1 VTKQCIV
8 DIQKYSK
15 KGIGQG
21 SALGL
26 EKQVEVRGSHL
37 NEKLLVE
44 IFRKKK
50 GVHEARVLE
59 FLTPSP
65 FRVSPRCS
73 HAGVC
78 GGCSWQELSYEHQV
92 NAKETQVKALFS
104 PYQEVTY
111 LPMITMEDP
120 WQFRNKMEFTFS
132 EDKEGNRFLGLIMGG
147 TKGKVITLSEC
158 HLTRPWMIE
167 VLQAVNAWWN
177 DTELKAY
184 HRIKNTGTLENLTLR
199 EGFNT
204 GEKLV
209 MLSIAG
215 SPSGAFSHR
224 ALEAFKTAVLK
235 KTEGVVSIFLQI
247 KHAQAGHRTH
257 FSEMHLH
264 GPDHIHEKLCITY
277 PSGDKRVFTFKI
289 SPTSFFQ
296 PNTHQAEKLMS
307 QALNIITPKK
317 DLKVLD
323 LYCGTATLGTVF
335 SLLAKEVVGIELNP
349 YAVFDAE
356 ANQQLN
362 AISNLQVKQGDVAE
376 ILKTLDSS
384 LKWDLVIVDP
394 PRAGLGK
401 AAIAQIVAIAAE
413 EVLYISCNP
422 LTQKEDV
429 EELVGHGY
437 QLKVVQPVDQFA
449 HSYHL
454 ENIVLLQRK
463 KSTLALT

>member
-1 VTKQCIV
+1 MTKQCIV
-8 DIQKYSK
+8 EIQKYSK

-21 SALGL
+21 SAPGL

-44 IFRKKK
+44 IFRRKK
-50 GVHEARVLE
+50 GVHEAKL
-59 FLTPSP
+59 LDLLQPSP
-65 FRVSPRCS
+65 FRVAPRCI
-73 HAGVC
+73 HAGIC

-92 NAKETQVKALFS
+92 LSKEAQIKALFS
-104 PYQEVTY
+104 PYEEVEY
-111 LPMITMEDP
+111 LPVITMEDP

-132 EDKEGNRFLGLIMGG
+132 EDKEGSRFLGLIMGG
-147 TKGKVITLSEC
+147 TKGRVVSLSEC
-158 HLTRPWMIE
+158 HLTRPWMPQ
-167 VLQAVNAWWN
+167 VLQAVKAWW
-177 DTELKAY
+177 DSTDLHAY

-215 SPSGAFSHR
+215 SPSGALSHSV
-224 ALEAFKTAVLK
+224 LEAFKAAILNQV
-235 KTEGVVSIFLQI
+235 EGIVSIFLRI
-247 KHAQAGHRTH
+247 KHAQAGQRTQ
-257 FSEMHLH
+257 FSEMLLH

-277 PSGDKRVFTFKI
+277 PSGEKRVFTFKI

-296 PNTHQAEKLMS
+296 PNTSQAEKLMS
-307 QALNIITPKK
+307 QALKIVTQKK

-323 LYCGTATLGTVF
+323 LYCGTATLGLIF
-335 SLLAKEVVGIELNP
+335 SPLAKEVLGIELNP
-349 YAVFDAE
+349 YAVFDAD
-356 ANQQLN
+356 ANKQLN
-362 AISNLQVKQGDVAE
+362 TISNIQVEQGDVAE
-376 ILKTLDSS
+376 VLKGQALKAS

-401 AAIAQIVAIAAE
+401 AAIEQIVSIAAE
-413 EVLYISCNP
+413 EILYISCNP

-429 EELVGHGY
+429 AEFVNCGY
-437 QLKVVQPVDQFA
+437 KLKVVQPVDQFA

-463 KSTLALT
+463 N